1 MLLLF
6 VEGMRGLII
15 GVRHILKRNTL
26 RILGRFPWVSLLF
39 FDEKLLVW

>member
-6 VEGMRGLII
+6 VEGMRELII
-15 GVRHILKRNTL
+15 DVRRILRRNIL